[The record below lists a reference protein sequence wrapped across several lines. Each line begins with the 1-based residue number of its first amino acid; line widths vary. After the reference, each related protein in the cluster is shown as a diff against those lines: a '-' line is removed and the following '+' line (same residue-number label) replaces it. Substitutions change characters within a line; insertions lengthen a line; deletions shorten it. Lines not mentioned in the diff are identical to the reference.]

1 MYYFIE
7 FAGSITNIA
16 LLSLFMSRLF
26 VRNKVQSKWH
36 YTFLTLLCTG
46 QCVLS
51 LFPNWVIPR
60 TLYLLLGGFLLAR
73 LFYEVQTW
81 PAAFASGSFFVL
93 GSVVE
98 ILAMLLIGVRLPDM
112 DLLMQVGAARLI
124 YVVFSNLIQIPLLI
138 LVSHFFN
145 REESDLRIVWLLP
158 LISIQLASISVCYV
172 VQCHAAD
179 KDFPDYMVFFMAVLL
194 FVNIMIV
201 FYVEALRKNEKEKYL
216 AELTEQHY
224 HLQIEYYQQLL
235 EKQQETKALW
245 HDIKKYTAAMQAVA
259 AQNDSEQLRQIAQA
273 AADAYERVKDISAV
287 GNPVVDALLNQYLRS
302 AKENQIQVLLDITI
316 PEVLAISTLLLSVV
330 IGNTFDNAI
339 EACRLIAPEK
349 RMIHL
354 QLRKQNRILFYS
366 IENPYIDAVTQLRV
380 GKHHGYG
387 LKNVERAVN
396 QNNGNFQLEKVDGNF
411 IVQIRLNCEN

>member
-1 MYYFIE
+1 M
-7 FAGSITNIA
+7 
-16 LLSLFMSRLF
+16 
-26 VRNKVQSKWH
+26 RN
-36 YTFLTLLCTG
+36 LTY
-46 QCVLS
+46 
-51 LFPNWVIPR
+51 
-60 TLYLLLGGFLLAR
+60 YLLF
-73 LFYEVQTW
+73 
-81 PAAFASGSFFVL
+81 
-93 GSVVE
+93 
-98 ILAMLLIGVRLPDM
+98 
-112 DLLMQVGAARLI
+112 
-124 YVVFSNLIQIPLLI
+124 
-138 LVSHFFN
+138 
-145 REESDLRIVWLLP
+145 
-158 LISIQLASISVCYV
+158 
-172 VQCHAAD
+172 
-179 KDFPDYMVFFMAVLL
+179 LL
-194 FVNIMIV
+194 FVYPLSLSAKHTDINKAALKKLDDIIRKKETYQIRRDITDLKVQLAHSTDPARNYELYASLFGAYLHYQADSALHYINRQMEILPQLNRPELEYEIIINRATAMGV
-201 FYVEALRKNEKEKYL
+201 MGMYIEAMEQLAKINPKELNEWTLLSYYQTYRACYGWLADYTTNKNEKEKYL

>member
-1 MYYFIE
+1 M
-7 FAGSITNIA
+7 
-16 LLSLFMSRLF
+16 
-26 VRNKVQSKWH
+26 
-36 YTFLTLLCTG
+36 
-46 QCVLS
+46 
-51 LFPNWVIPR
+51 
-60 TLYLLLGGFLLAR
+60 
-73 LFYEVQTW
+73 
-81 PAAFASGSFFVL
+81 
-93 GSVVE
+93 
-98 ILAMLLIGVRLPDM
+98 
-112 DLLMQVGAARLI
+112 
-124 YVVFSNLIQIPLLI
+124 
-138 LVSHFFN
+138 
-145 REESDLRIVWLLP
+145 
-158 LISIQLASISVCYV
+158 
-172 VQCHAAD
+172 
-179 KDFPDYMVFFMAVLL
+179 
-194 FVNIMIV
+194 
-201 FYVEALRKNEKEKYL
+201 

-273 AADAYERVKDISAV
+273 AEDAYERVKDISAV

-339 EACRLIAPEK
+339 EACRLINPEK
-349 RMIHL
+349 REIHL

-380 GKHHGYG
+380 GKHMVTG

>member
-1 MYYFIE
+1 MPP
-7 FAGSITNIA
+7 AGGVHKVFCSSKRYAIIKLDKIPLFKRFLRNFPVA
-16 LLSLFMSRLF
+16 LLVSKIRDRFLI
-26 VRNKVQSKWH
+26 VR
-36 YTFLTLLCTG
+36 T
-46 QCVLS
+46 
-51 LFPNWVIPR
+51 
-60 TLYLLLGGFLLAR
+60 
-73 LFYEVQTW
+73 
-81 PAAFASGSFFVL
+81 
-93 GSVVE
+93 
-98 ILAMLLIGVRLPDM
+98 
-112 DLLMQVGAARLI
+112 
-124 YVVFSNLIQIPLLI
+124 
-138 LVSHFFN
+138 
-145 REESDLRIVWLLP
+145 EE
-158 LISIQLASISVCYV
+158 
-172 VQCHAAD
+172 
-179 KDFPDYMVFFMAVLL
+179 
-194 FVNIMIV
+194 
-201 FYVEALRKNEKEKYL
+201 
-216 AELTEQHY
+216 
-224 HLQIEYYQQLL
+224 
-235 EKQQETKALW
+235 ALW
-245 HDIKKYTAAMQAVA
+245 HDIKKYTTAMQAVA

-349 RMIHL
+349 RVIHL

-396 QNNGNFQLEKVDGNF
+396 QNNGNFQVEKVDGNF